1 MTFASSAPSP
11 CYSFALSAD
20 LDPIMKQRFY
30 SVKIDVKQFGTQLT
44 RFENYRWRI
53 LCCSLW
59 WFPSL
64 TSLLEALWARRM
76 TWKKQRDSLAT
87 AVYLK
92 FTNKC
97 LTTMLTQKCINAV
110 NLISENWKPAYS
122 ITDGH
127 LQNFVSVFS
136 VYFPASIGI
145 LTGANVSGDLKVRL
159 LP

>member
-1 MTFASSAPSP
+1 
-11 CYSFALSAD
+11 
-20 LDPIMKQRFY
+20 
-30 SVKIDVKQFGTQLT
+30 
-44 RFENYRWRI
+44 
-53 LCCSLW
+53 
-59 WFPSL
+59 
-64 TSLLEALWARRM
+64 M